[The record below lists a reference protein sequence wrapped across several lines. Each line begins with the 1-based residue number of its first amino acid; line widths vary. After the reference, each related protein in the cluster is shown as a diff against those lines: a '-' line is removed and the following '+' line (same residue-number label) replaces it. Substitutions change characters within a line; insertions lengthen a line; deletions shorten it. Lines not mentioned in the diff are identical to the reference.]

1 MLACMFQGVLIE
13 PNPKE
18 FAKIFA
24 NRPQAIAVNAAVC
37 AQKQNVHFISKP
49 SKHLVGKPG
58 EHLNYM
64 LGIACQSVMLEK
76 PECMRSSHFLRW
88 T

>member
-37 AQKQNVHFISKP
+37 AQKQNVHFIARP
-49 SKHLVGKPG
+49 VHSKHMVGTPG
-58 EHLNYM
+58 ENLSHM
-64 LGIACQSVMLEK
+64 LGIACQQ
-76 PECMRSSHFLRW
+76 SSYRDKSACGPS
-88 T
+88 